1 MKKLLHRYREHLKRR
16 HARQPHEAWSTEWTL
31 ALAIILMG
39 AGIVAYMGGTAPRV
53 VQAPASDSVIAQPS
67 QPTKTSL
74 PLTTLAQEA
83 LALGRA
89 PLPLTQ
95 GPEFYSITNKSPG
108 PKVTRVDFDTF
119 DPKLGEM
126 QAVTVKANH
135 IERIGRVTVEL
146 MTDHNAVVYDLDRT
160 SGTELDGV
168 WSTQIL
174 TEDTH
179 ELSYRMRIRAES
191 TDPTVITLIFR

>member
-1 MKKLLHRYREHLKRR
+1 MRKLIHRYREHLKRR
-16 HARQPHEAWSTEWTL
+16 HERHPHEAWSTEWTL

-39 AGIVAYMGGTAPRV
+39 AGIVAYLGSGVSRV
-53 VQAPASDSVIAQPS
+53 AQAPASDSAIAQPQ

-83 LALGRA
+83 LARGRA

-95 GPEFYSITNKSPG
+95 GPEFYSITNKGPG

-135 IERIGRVTVEL
+135 SERIGRVTVEL
-146 MTDHNAVVYDLDRT
+146 MTDHNAAVYDLDHI
-160 SGTELDGV
+160 SGTDFDGV
-168 WSTQIL
+168 WAIQLL

-179 ELSYRMRIRAES
+179 DLSYRMRIRAES